1 MLLAMRIL
9 AIATVLAA
17 TRIAAAQPGSAS
29 GSSEATQATT
39 ETKTESTTEASAAFQ
54 RGRDLAKL
62 GRYTE
67 ACVEFGKSYELDPA
81 LGTAV
86 NLADCLERQGQLYRA
101 WELFDLVARSSP
113 SVQSRARLARARAD
127 ALAARFATVIVT
139 LRDPTA
145 RGLAVRIGEHA
156 VTPAPQIRDL
166 VEPRDVEIVA
176 TVPGRPAFRTTLRAT
191 AGATVTVDVPALAA
205 PAEPPAPGE
214 PRRRRSFVYLA
225 GGLGAAGAL
234 GLGAS
239 LIVGL
244 GARSDYRAAL
254 GRECLPVNTLDEA
267 GFRMCRARV
276 DHAGTRADHATELAV
291 AGGVLAAAAAA
302 VYLTAPRE
310 ALQLTPVA
318 TGRELGLGVA
328 GRF

>member
-1 MLLAMRIL
+1 MLPAMRLL

-17 TRIAAAQPGSAS
+17 ARIAAAAPGDPEDA
-29 GSSEATQATT
+29 
-39 ETKTESTTEASAAFQ
+39 TEARAEFQ

-67 ACVEFGKSYELDPA
+67 ACVAFGKSYELDPA

-113 SVQSRARLARARAD
+113 NVQSRARLARARAD
-127 ALAARFATVIVT
+127 ALAARLATVIVT

-145 RGLAVRIGEHA
+145 RGLAVRIGERA
-156 VTPAPQIRDL
+156 VTPAREIRDL
-166 VEPRDVEIVA
+166 VEPRDIEVVA
-176 TVPGRPAFRTTLRAT
+176 TVPGRPAFRAARHAV
-191 AGATVTVDVPALAA
+191 AGATVTVDVPVLSA
-205 PAEPPAPGE
+205 PDEPGA

-225 GGLGAAGAL
+225 GGLGAAGAV

-239 LIVGL
+239 LVVGL

-254 GRECLPVNTLDEA
+254 AHECLPGNTADDTGYGL
-267 GFRMCRARV
+267 CKARV
-276 DHAGTRADHATELAV
+276 DRAGARADRATGLAV
-291 AGGVLAAAAAA
+291 AGAVLGAAAAA
-302 VYLTAPRE
+302 VFLAAPRE

-318 TGRELGLGVA
+318 TGRELGLGLA
-328 GRF
+328 GWF

>member
-9 AIATVLAA
+9 VIATVLAA
-17 TRIAAAQPGSAS
+17 TRIAAAAPGDPDDA
-29 GSSEATQATT
+29 
-39 ETKTESTTEASAAFQ
+39 TEASAAFQ
-54 RGRDLAKL
+54 RGRDLARL

-127 ALAARFATVIVT
+127 ALASRLATVIVT

-145 RGLAVRIGEHA
+145 RGLAVRIGAHT
-156 VTPAPQIRDL
+156 VTPAREIRDL
-166 VEPRDVEIVA
+166 VEPRDIEVVA
-176 TVPGRPAFRTTLRAT
+176 TVPGRRAFRTTLHAA
-191 AGATVTVDVPALAA
+191 AGATVTLDVPVLSA
-205 PAEPPAPGE
+205 PDEPGE

-225 GGLGAAGAL
+225 GGLGAAGAI

-239 LIVGL
+239 LVVGL

-254 GRECLPVNTLDEA
+254 AHECLPGNLADDA
-267 GFRMCRARV
+267 GYRACKASV
-276 DHAGTRADHATELAV
+276 DRAGARADRATGLAV
-291 AGGVLAAAAAA
+291 AGAVLGAAAA
-302 VYLTAPRE
+302 VVFVTAPRE
-310 ALQLTPVA
+310 GLQLTPVA
-318 TGRELGLGVA
+318 TGHELGLGIA
-328 GRF
+328 GWF

>member
-1 MLLAMRIL
+1 MRFL

-17 TRIAAAQPGSAS
+17 ARIAAAGPGDPDDA
-29 GSSEATQATT
+29 
-39 ETKTESTTEASAAFQ
+39 TEASAEFQ

-67 ACVEFGKSYELDPA
+67 ACAAFGKSYELDPA

-113 SVQSRARLARARAD
+113 NVQSRARLARSRAD
-127 ALAARFATVIVT
+127 ALAARLATVVVK
-139 LRDPTA
+139 LRDPA
-145 RGLAVRIGEHA
+145 VRGLAIRIGDRA
-156 VTPAPQIRDL
+156 ATPAPEIRDL
-166 VEPRDVEIVA
+166 VEPRDIEVVA
-176 TVPGRPAFRTTLRAT
+176 TVPGRRAFRTTLHAT
-191 AGATVTVDVPALAA
+191 AGATVTVDVPALPA
-205 PAEPPAPGE
+205 PDEPGE

-225 GGLGAAGAL
+225 GGLGAAGAV

-239 LIVGL
+239 LVVGL

-254 GRECLPVNTLDEA
+254 ARECLPASTVDDA
-267 GFRMCRARV
+267 GYRLCRARV
-276 DHAGTRADHATELAV
+276 DRAGARADHATELAV
-291 AGGVLAAAAAA
+291 AGAVLGAAAAA
-302 VYLTAPRE
+302 VFLAAPRE

-318 TGRELGLGVA
+318 TGRELGLGIA

>member
-1 MLLAMRIL
+1 MLLAMRFL

-17 TRIAAAQPGSAS
+17 ARIAAAGPGDP
-29 GSSEATQATT
+29 G
-39 ETKTESTTEASAAFQ
+39 EASAAFQ

-67 ACVEFGKSYELDPA
+67 ACGEFGKSYELDPA

-113 SVQSRARLARARAD
+113 NVQSRARLARARAD
-127 ALAARFATVIVT
+127 ALAARLATVIVT
-139 LRDPTA
+139 LHDPAA

-156 VTPAPQIRDL
+156 VTPAREIRDL
-166 VEPRDVEIVA
+166 VEPRDIEIVA
-176 TVPGRPAFRTTLRAT
+176 TVPGRPAFRTTLHPT
-191 AGATVTVDVPALAA
+191 AGATLTVDVPALSA
-205 PAEPPAPGE
+205 PDEPGEPGE

-225 GGLGAAGAL
+225 GGLGAAGAA
-234 GLGAS
+234 GLGAA
-239 LIVGL
+239 LVVGL

-254 GRECLPVNTLDEA
+254 ARECLPASTVDDA
-267 GFRMCRARV
+267 GYRLCRARV
-276 DHAGTRADHATELAV
+276 DRAGARADHATELAV
-291 AGGVLAAAAAA
+291 AGAVLGAAAAA
-302 VYLTAPRE
+302 VFLAAPRE

-318 TGRELGLGVA
+318 TGRELGLGIA

>member
-17 TRIAAAQPGSAS
+17 ARIAAAEPTG
-29 GSSEATQATT
+29 GDH
-39 ETKTESTTEASAAFQ
+39 TTEASAAFQ

-101 WELFDLVARSSP
+101 WELFDLVARSSS

-127 ALAARFATVIVT
+127 ALTARFAMVIVA

-156 VTPAPQIRDL
+156 VTPAPEIRDL
-166 VEPRDVEIVA
+166 VEPRDVEVVA
-176 TVPGRPAFRTTLRAT
+176 TVPGRPAFRTTLHAT
-191 AGATVTVDVPALAA
+191 AGATVTVDVPLSA
-205 PAEPPAPGE
+205 PAEPAEPGA
-214 PRRRRSFVYLA
+214 PRRRRPFVYLA
-225 GGLGAAGAL
+225 GGLGVAGAL

-244 GARSDYRAAL
+244 AARSDYRAAL
-254 GRECLPVNTLDEA
+254 GHECLLGNTIDDA

-276 DHAGTRADHATELAV
+276 ARAGTRADHATELGV

-302 VYLTAPRE
+302 VYLAAPRE

>member
-1 MLLAMRIL
+1 MLPAMRLL

-17 TRIAAAQPGSAS
+17 ARIAAAAPGDPEDA
-29 GSSEATQATT
+29 
-39 ETKTESTTEASAAFQ
+39 TEARAEFQ

-62 GRYTE
+62 GRYTD
-67 ACVEFGKSYELDPA
+67 ACVAFGKSYELDPA

-113 SVQSRARLARARAD
+113 NVQSRARLARERAD
-127 ALAARFATVIVT
+127 ALAARLATVIVK
-139 LRDPTA
+139 LRDPA
-145 RGLAVRIGEHA
+145 VRGLAVRIGEHA
-156 VTPAPQIRDL
+156 VTPASEIRDL
-166 VEPRDVEIVA
+166 VEPRDIEIVA
-176 TVPGRPAFRTTLRAT
+176 TVPGRPAFRTTLHAT
-191 AGATVTVDVPALAA
+191 AGATVTVIVDVPAPAA
-205 PAEPPAPGE
+205 PDEPGE

-225 GGLGAAGAL
+225 GGLGAAGAV

-239 LIVGL
+239 LVVGL

-254 GRECLPVNTLDEA
+254 GRECLPSATADDA
-267 GFRMCRARV
+267 GYRLCRARV
-276 DHAGTRADHATELAV
+276 DRAGARADHATELAV
-291 AGGVLAAAAAA
+291 AGAVLGAAAAA
-302 VYLTAPRE
+302 VWLAAPRE

-318 TGRELGLGVA
+318 TGRELGLGIS

>member
-1 MLLAMRIL
+1 MLPAMRIL
-9 AIATVLAA
+9 VIATVLAA
-17 TRIAAAQPGSAS
+17 AGIAAAQPSDPDD
-29 GSSEATQATT
+29 ATA
-39 ETKTESTTEASAAFQ
+39 ASAAFQ
-54 RGRDLAKL
+54 RGRDLVKL

-113 SVQSRARLARARAD
+113 NVQSRARLARARAD
-127 ALAARFATVIVT
+127 ALAARLARVIVT

-156 VTPAPQIRDL
+156 VTPAPVIRDL
-166 VEPRDVEIVA
+166 VEPRELEVVA
-176 TVPGRPAFRTTLRAT
+176 TVPGRPAFRTVLHAV
-191 AGATVTVDVPALAA
+191 AGATVTVDVPVLSA
-205 PAEPPAPGE
+205 PEEPGP

-225 GGLGAAGAL
+225 GGLGAAGGV

-239 LIVGL
+239 LVIGL
-244 GARSDYRAAL
+244 EARSDYRAAL
-254 GRECLPVNTLDEA
+254 SHECLPGSTADDTGYRL
-267 GFRMCRARV
+267 CKARV
-276 DHAGTRADHATELAV
+276 DRAGTRADRATGFAIAGAV
-291 AGGVLAAAAAA
+291 LGAAAAA
-302 VYLTAPRE
+302 VFLAAPRE

-318 TGRELGLGVA
+318 TDRQLGLGIA